1 MAALEA
7 MTRLRHAMGAHMT
20 ASTSVRYRP
29 ILRSLALA
37 GLSAML
43 TLPTGCSKPEQAKQ
57 AATGQAAEAS
67 PLPVAAE
74 TFRLLGAAALLKGLQ
89 GYGTPET
96 NLRFKALAD
105 DFIAT
110 PDWQAGWQLFLSTAI
125 TAVARADS
133 ARPLVGYYHPASD
146 TMLLTAWQKQG
157 DGTWRVA
164 SVDVLPGTLVRGAKP
179 PFNLGRTWQQQ
190 TVYPPEALAQ
200 LTAQTMQAFS
210 GSFTAG
216 DADPLAALPAD
227 MRQGLPTLAAVPFAQ
242 FRAELIPLY
251 TQQPDSQAILA
262 LWTELRGSAE
272 SGKTARTGDIAQSV
286 AALGKLSPKVRASLT
301 PVAFISA
308 EQTQV
313 LMLTSQVNPNLTVAL
328 QAERNG
334 TEADPRRLDL
344 ISYQAFAEAAA
355 KGGTQ

>member
-1 MAALEA
+1 
-7 MTRLRHAMGAHMT
+7 MT
-20 ASTSVRYRP
+20 ASTIIRYRP
-29 ILRSLALA
+29 FLHGLALA
-37 GLSAML
+37 GLSAIL
-43 TLPTGCSKPEQAKQ
+43 ILPSACSRPEQAKQ
-57 AATGQAAEAS
+57 AATGKSAEAAPLSAAAEG
-67 PLPVAAE
+67 
-74 TFRLLGAAALLKGLQ
+74 FRRLGSAALLKGLQ
-89 GYGTPET
+89 GYGTPEV
-96 NLRFKALAD
+96 NLRFKTLAD

-125 TAVARADS
+125 TAAARAGS

-146 TMLLTAWQKQG
+146 TMLLTAWQRQG
-157 DGTWRVA
+157 DGAWRIA
-164 SVDVLPGTLVRGAKP
+164 SVDVLPGTVVRGAKP
-179 PFNLGRTWQQQ
+179 PFNLGRVWQQQ

-200 LTAQTMQAFS
+200 LTAQTMQAFT

-216 DADPLAALPAD
+216 DADPLAALPAEV
-227 MRQGLPTLAAVPFAQ
+227 RQGLPTLAAVPFAQ

-251 TQQPDSQAILA
+251 AQQPDSQAILA
-262 LWTELRGSAE
+262 LWAELRGSAE

-286 AALGKLSPKVRASLT
+286 TALGKLSPRVRASLT

-313 LMLTSQVNPNLTVAL
+313 LMLTSQLNPNLSVAL

-344 ISYQAFAEAAA
+344 ISYQAFAEASA
-355 KGGTQ
+355 KGGAQ

>member
-1 MAALEA
+1 
-7 MTRLRHAMGAHMT
+7 MTRLRHAMGAQMT
-20 ASTSVRYRP
+20 ASTTVRYRP
-29 ILRSLALA
+29 ILHSLALA

-43 TLPTGCSKPEQAKQ
+43 SLPTGCSKPEQAKQ

-125 TAVARADS
+125 TAVARGDS
-133 ARPLVGYYHPASD
+133 DRPLVGYYHPASD
-146 TMLLTAWQKQG
+146 TLLLTAWQKQG
-157 DGTWRVA
+157 DGSWRIA
-164 SVDVLPGTLVRGAKP
+164 SADVLPGALVRGAKP
-179 PFNLGRTWQQQ
+179 PLNLGRAWQQQ
-190 TVYPPEALAQ
+190 TVYPPEALGQ
-200 LTAQTMQAFS
+200 ITAQTVQAFT
-210 GSFTAG
+210 GSFTTG
-216 DADPLAALPAD
+216 SADPLAGLTPD
-227 MRQGLPTLAAVPFAQ
+227 VREGLPTLAAVPFAQ

-251 TQQPDSQAILA
+251 AQEPDSQAILT
-262 LWTELRGSAE
+262 LWNELRGAAE
-272 SGKTARTGDIAQSV
+272 SGQTTRTGDIAQSV
-286 AALGKLSPKVRASLT
+286 AALGKLSPKLRASLT

-313 LMLTSQVNPNLTVAL
+313 LMLTSQLNPNLSVAL

-344 ISYQAFAEAAA
+344 ISYQAFAEASAR
-355 KGGTQ
+355 GGTQ